1 MYPQAA
7 CTLHSCHLFYTICE
21 MKLSVDSA
29 GARKPLAQIVCVCVF
44 VCFSLYTQ
52 ITQCMSVKLF
62 NLNLQDLMCNLSAVF
77 LVLAL

>member
-29 GARKPLAQIVCVCVF
+29 GARKPLAQIVCVCVCVF
-44 VCFSLYTQ
+44 FRIHSNYTMYVSKAFQ
-52 ITQCMSVKLF
+52 LESSRSDV
-62 NLNLQDLMCNLSAVF
+62 
-77 LVLAL
+77 

>member
-1 MYPQAA
+1 MHPHAA
-7 CTLHSCHLFYTICE
+7 CILHSRHLFYTICE

-29 GARKPLAQIVCVCVF
+29 GARKPLAQIVCVF
-44 VCFSLYTQ
+44 FLILYTQ

-62 NLNLQDLMCNLSAVF
+62 NLNLQDLTCNLSAVF